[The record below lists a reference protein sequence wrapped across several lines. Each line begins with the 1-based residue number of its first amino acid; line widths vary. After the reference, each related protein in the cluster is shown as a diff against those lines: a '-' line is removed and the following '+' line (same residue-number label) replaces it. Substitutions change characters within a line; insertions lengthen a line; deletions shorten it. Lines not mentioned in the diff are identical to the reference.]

1 MLLKIET
8 IARTK
13 SPLKVKELGGIQE
26 TLELDVVVVRVI
38 KDVG

>member
-8 IARTK
+8 IARMK
-13 SPLKVKELGGIQE
+13 SPLKVKELGRIQE